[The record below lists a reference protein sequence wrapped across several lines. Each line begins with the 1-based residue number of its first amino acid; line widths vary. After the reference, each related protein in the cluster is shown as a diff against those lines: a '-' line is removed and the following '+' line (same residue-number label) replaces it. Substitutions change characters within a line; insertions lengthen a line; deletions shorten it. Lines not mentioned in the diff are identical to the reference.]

1 MVASGPTADS
11 YQALQSELADLR
23 ERLREAEETLS
34 AIRDGEVDAVVVR
47 GSVGQQVYTLENA
60 DRPYRALIEQMQDG
74 AVTVSADGAIL
85 YCNQRFASLVGTGPE
100 RIIGTPIRA
109 LFPSMSGSAFD
120 GLLDKTAGIDGGGE
134 FSLRRVDGSEV
145 SVNVSLTRV
154 RVDLHSDPI
163 ICGVV
168 SDLTTLHLR
177 SIELRSSN
185 AQLATEI
192 EERKRAESSLQLALD
207 AAGMGSWDYDFATGT
222 SHRSPRHDQIF
233 GHPDVQAN
241 WSPLDSIE
249 HYLPEDRERV
259 ATAFKQ
265 ASDTGAFECEAR
277 IRRLND
283 GQVRWLR
290 VNAQTFYQ
298 GGKAVR
304 IAGVVA
310 DVTDR
315 RAVEERLRQAQ
326 KIEAVGQLT
335 GGVAH
340 DFNNLLQVISG
351 GLQIIDRIAD
361 PDRRER
367 VLHGMR
373 QATQRG
379 SGLSR
384 QLLAFSRAQS
394 LSPRPVDLVR
404 QVTGM
409 RELLDRS
416 LRGDVQVNVEF
427 AADLWAVEIDAGELE
442 LVILNLALNARDAM
456 PKGGTITIRG
466 ENAREPDEEL
476 KVEHIRL
483 SIIDTGCGMAPDV
496 LAHVFEPFFTTKEVG
511 KGSGLG
517 LAQAHGFARASGG
530 AIRITSALGS
540 GTTVTL
546 LLPRTLKAAA
556 MDTHVVG
563 PAFTNLPAAGGQVL
577 LVEDDDEVA
586 ALTMEMIE
594 ELGYRATR
602 VATAEAAL
610 GALAN
615 GRPIDIVFSDVM
627 MPGAMNGV
635 ELALEVRR
643 RRPRLPV
650 LLTSGYAEAAKRTCK
665 ANGIEILSKPFRME
679 ELRDAFSAVRLD
691 SANPM

>member
-1 MVASGPTADS
+1 MGTA
-11 YQALQSELADLR
+11 
-23 ERLREAEETLS
+23 
-34 AIRDGEVDAVVVR
+34 
-47 GSVGQQVYTLENA
+47 
-60 DRPYRALIEQMQDG
+60 
-74 AVTVSADGAIL
+74 
-85 YCNQRFASLVGTGPE
+85 
-100 RIIGTPIRA
+100 IGT
-109 LFPSMSGSAFD
+109 LFPGMCGSAFER
-120 GLLDKTAGIDGGGE
+120 LLDDSAGTDSGHEFTLRRIDGT
-134 FSLRRVDGSEV
+134 EV
-145 SVNVSLTRV
+145 SVNVSLTKV
-154 RVDLHSDPI
+154 RVDLDSDPI

-168 SDLTTLHLR
+168 RDLTTLHLR

-185 AQLATEI
+185 EQLVTEI
-192 EERKRAESSLQLALD
+192 DERKRAESSLQLALD
-207 AAGMGSWDYDFATGT
+207 AAGMGSWDYDFTAGT
-222 SHRSPRHDQIF
+222 SHRSPRVDQLF
-233 GHPDVQAN
+233 GYSDSQAN
-241 WSPLDSIE
+241 WWPLDSIE

-259 ATAFKQ
+259 AAAFNHAK
-265 ASDTGAFECEAR
+265 DTGTFEFEAR

-283 GQVRWLR
+283 GQIRWLR
-290 VNAQTFYQ
+290 VNAQTFYH

-326 KIEAVGQLT
+326 KIEAIGQLT

-351 GLQIIDRIAD
+351 GLQIIDGIAE
-361 PDRRER
+361 PARRER
-367 VLHGMR
+367 VLQGMR

-384 QLLAFSRAQS
+384 QLLAFSRAQA
-394 LSPRPVDLVR
+394 LSPRPVDLAR
-404 QVTGM
+404 QIGGM
-409 RELLDRS
+409 RELLARS
-416 LRGDVQVNVEF
+416 LRGDVQVEVQF
-427 AADLWAVEIDAGELE
+427 PVDLWAVEVDVGELE

-456 PKGGTITIRG
+456 ANGGTITIRG
-466 ENAREPDEEL
+466 ENSHTSDEEL
-476 KVEHIRL
+476 KGDHIRL
-483 SIIDTGCGMAPDV
+483 SIIDNGCGMAPDV
-496 LAHVFEPFFTTKEVG
+496 LAHAFEPFFTTKEIG

-517 LAQAHGFARASGG
+517 LAQAHGFAKASGG
-530 AIRITSALGS
+530 AIKISSTLGV

-546 LLPRTLKAAA
+546 LLPRTTKVPA
-556 MDTHVVG
+556 MDTPEAG
-563 PAFTNLPAAGGQVL
+563 PNLPNISDCGGQVL

-586 ALTMEMIE
+586 ALTTEMIQ

-615 GRPIDIVFSDVM
+615 GRRIDIVFSDVM

-665 ANGIEILSKPFRME
+665 ANGIAILSKPFQIE
-679 ELRDAFSAVRLD
+679 ELRDAFSAAAVGRYDRGNCD
-691 SANPM
+691 SSLPELAD